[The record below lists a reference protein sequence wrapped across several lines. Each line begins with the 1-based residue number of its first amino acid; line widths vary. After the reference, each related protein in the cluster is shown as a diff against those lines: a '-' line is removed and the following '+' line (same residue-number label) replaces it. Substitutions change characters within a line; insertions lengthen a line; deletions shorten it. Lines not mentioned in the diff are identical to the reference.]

1 MATEEPTK
9 PNNPLSQLDNVG
21 SAVRWT
27 LGNLEKAFEEALE
40 KAFEQALEQVIEPAV
55 DEAFRTCNT
64 IHTVLRD
71 ELGGEA
77 PDAPAACEQPIAA
90 EAARF
95 RSCDG
100 PITDGEP
107 GEGLGSGGGARR

>member
-27 LGNLEKAFEEALE
+27 LGNLE

-71 ELGGEA
+71 ELGGDA